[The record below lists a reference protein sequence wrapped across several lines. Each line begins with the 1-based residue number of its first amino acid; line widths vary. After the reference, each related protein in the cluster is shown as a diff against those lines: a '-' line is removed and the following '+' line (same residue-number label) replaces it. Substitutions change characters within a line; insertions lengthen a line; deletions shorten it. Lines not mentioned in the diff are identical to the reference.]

1 MNERAEKKKQRE
13 EDERIADELR
23 IDELLAKMH
32 EGGGIQALTSE
43 EQRFMKR
50 VSAKLRQKRNSK

>member
-1 MNERAEKKKQRE
+1 MHSES
-13 EDERIADELR
+13 I
-23 IDELLAKMH
+23 LLAKMH
-32 EGGGIQALTSE
+32 DGGGIQALTSE

>member
-1 MNERAEKKKQRE
+1 MAERAEKKRMRE
-13 EDERIADELR
+13 EEERLADEQR

-50 VSAKLRQKRNSK
+50 VSAKLRQKRNTK